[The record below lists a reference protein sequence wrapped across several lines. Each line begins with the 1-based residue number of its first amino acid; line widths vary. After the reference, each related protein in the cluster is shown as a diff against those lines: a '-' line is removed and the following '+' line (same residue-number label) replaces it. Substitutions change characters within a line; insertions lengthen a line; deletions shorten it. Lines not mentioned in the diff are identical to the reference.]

1 MTEAGT
7 WPITGMPPGY
17 PEIDAVR
24 TFIRVPA
31 TSLPDADLQ
40 RFMTTAATDQTARCN
55 TDVGRDPETGAVNG
69 SLEQAFY
76 RRVQREVAG
85 KNLPLGMV
93 GVDSA
98 EYGPTRIAADQLIDE
113 HERAFVRA
121 VLG

>member
-1 MTEAGT
+1 MTTGGT
-7 WPITGMPPGY
+7 WPVTGMPDGY
-17 PEIDAVR
+17 PDTDAVR
-24 TFIRVPA
+24 AYIRVPA
-31 TSLPDADLQ
+31 TSLPDADLS
-40 RFMTTAATDQTARCN
+40 RMMVTAATDQAARCN
-55 TDVGRDPETGAVNG
+55 TDIGRDPDTGAVNG

-98 EYGPTRIAADQLIDE
+98 EFGPTRIAADQLIDE

-121 VLG
+121 VLA

>member
-1 MTEAGT
+1 
-7 WPITGMPPGY
+7 MPDGY
-17 PEIDAVR
+17 PDLSDVR
-24 TFIRVPA
+24 AYIRVPA

-40 RFMTTAATDQTARCN
+40 RMITTAATDQTARCN
-55 TDVGRDPETGAVNG
+55 TDIGRDPDTGAVNE
-69 SLEQAFY
+69 SLAQAFM

-85 KNLPLGMV
+85 RNLPLGMV

-98 EYGPTRIAADQLIDE
+98 EYGPTRIAADNLIDE

>member
-1 MTEAGT
+1 M
-7 WPITGMPPGY
+7 M
-17 PEIDAVR
+17 D
-24 TFIRVPA
+24 
-31 TSLPDADLQ
+31 
-40 RFMTTAATDQTARCN
+40 TAATDQTARCN
-55 TDVGRDPETGAVNG
+55 TDIGRDPDSGNVNA

-85 KNLPLGMV
+85 RNLPLGMV

-121 VLG
+121 VLA

>member
-1 MTEAGT
+1 MTE
-7 WPITGMPPGY
+7 WPVTGMPDGY
-17 PEIDAVR
+17 PDITAVR
-24 TFIRVPA
+24 AYIRVPA
-31 TSLPDADLQ
+31 TSLPDDDLQ
-40 RFMTTAATDQTARCN
+40 RMMQTAATDQTARCD
-55 TDVGRDPETGAVNG
+55 TSIGREAADGAVNA

-85 KNLPLGMV
+85 RNLPLGMV

>member
-1 MTEAGT
+1 MTTAGT
-7 WPITGMPPGY
+7 WPVIGYPDGY
-17 PEIDAVR
+17 PELDAVR
-24 TFIRVPA
+24 AYIRVPA

-40 RFMTTAATDQTARCN
+40 RMMTTAATDQTARCN
-55 TDVGRDPETGAVNG
+55 TALGRADDGTLNA

-85 KNLPLGMV
+85 RNLPLGMV

-98 EYGPTRIAADQLIDE
+98 EYGPTRIAADNLIDE

>member
-1 MTEAGT
+1 MTEAGA
-7 WPITGMPPGY
+7 WPVTGMPDGY
-17 PEIDAVR
+17 PDITAVR
-24 TFIRVPA
+24 AYIRVPA
-31 TSLPDADLQ
+31 TSLPDSDLT
-40 RFMTTAATDQTARCN
+40 RFMVTAATDQTARCN
-55 TDVGRDPETGAVNG
+55 TALGANADGTVNG

-85 KNLPLGMV
+85 RNLPLGMV

-98 EYGPTRIAADQLIDE
+98 EFGPTRIAADNLIDE